1 MTRCQ
6 KCGVDLQHGYE
17 QYVGATVNETL
28 CRSCWWLREAIEE
41 LRAIAEE
48 EERDARRVPREYDR
62 DTPSPADGL
71 PF

>member
-17 QYVGATVNETL
+17 QFGDIGETL
-28 CRSCWWLREAIEE
+28 CRSCWWLREATAE

-48 EERDARRVPREYDR
+48 EQRDFNRVPREYDR